1 MTKFKVEYK
10 KDGKKVCEELRCDE
24 LKRLLK
30 DVVKI
35 QISTRYESFEI
46 KDSILEFLKKYKKYG
61 VKNLSEKYNTTQDT
75 IRNKLISLGLSA
87 N

>member
-10 KDGKKVCEELRCDE
+10 KDGKKVFEELRSDE

-30 DVVKI
+30 DMVKI
-35 QISTRYESFEI
+35 QISTRYESFEV
-46 KDSILEFLKKYKKYG
+46 KDSILEFLKKYRKYG
-61 VKNLSEKYNTTQDT
+61 LKSLSEKYNTTQDN
-75 IRNKLISLGLSA
+75 IKNKLTSLGLST